1 MAFAENTSV
10 SVERSQ
16 AEIQQ
21 TLRRYGV
28 TEFAVM
34 SGTVSSAVAFKIG
47 GKARMSVKM
56 EIGMPDPKAE
66 IYLYSR
72 AGTWNKKRRTD
83 EAARAC
89 WEQACRSRWRALLL
103 CIKAK
108 LEAVAAGISTMEI
121 EFMAFIVCDDG
132 RVVHERLLPQMHQ
145 AAENGSAPTR
155 LQLTM

>member
-1 MAFAENTSV
+1 MSFAEKTSV

-34 SGTVSSAVAFKIG
+34 SGAVSSAVAFTIG
-47 GKARMSVKM
+47 GTARMSVKM
-56 EIGMPDPKAE
+56 EVAMPDPKADE
-66 IYLYSR
+66 FRFITRRGYKARR
-72 AGTWNKKRRTD
+72 AD
-83 EAARAC
+83 DAALAA

-121 EFMAFIVCDDG
+121 EFMAFIVCDNG
-132 RVVHERLLPQMHQ
+132 QVLHERLLPQITE
-145 AAENGSAPTR
+145 AASNGCKPSR